1 MSTSGVK
8 MRSVWSSQELVRL
21 RPDEIVPMRPH
32 RRRPWPLD
40 ARPWHGPSWESLQV
54 RSGARHMVGGASDL
68 PGAGAYQAA
77 LQQARGHA
85 IVNRRLTMTKHN
97 AVLESEPAIDPAAC
111 CPPEDTQTDEVL
123 KAPVEGSAADEEL
136 AVFAKAIAHPTRV
149 RILRMLAKKEARM
162 CSHIV
167 DELPLAQ
174 STVSEHLRILRSAG
188 LVQANENGPR
198 VSYCIVPSALNRL
211 KALLEA
217 V

>member
-1 MSTSGVK
+1 
-8 MRSVWSSQELVRL
+8 
-21 RPDEIVPMRPH
+21 
-32 RRRPWPLD
+32 
-40 ARPWHGPSWESLQV
+40 
-54 RSGARHMVGGASDL
+54 
-68 PGAGAYQAA
+68 
-77 LQQARGHA
+77 
-85 IVNRRLTMTKHN
+85 MTTPIP
-97 AVLESEPAIDPAAC
+97 VLESEPASDATVC
-111 CPPEDTQTDEVL
+111 CPPEDAQTAEFL
-123 KAPVEGSAADEEL
+123 RAPVEGPAADEEL
-136 AVFAKAIAHPTRV
+136 AVFAKAIAHPMRV

-198 VSYCIVPSALNRL
+198 VSYCIVPSALKRL

>member
-1 MSTSGVK
+1 
-8 MRSVWSSQELVRL
+8 
-21 RPDEIVPMRPH
+21 
-32 RRRPWPLD
+32 
-40 ARPWHGPSWESLQV
+40 
-54 RSGARHMVGGASDL
+54 MVG
-68 PGAGAYQAA
+68 
-77 LQQARGHA
+77 A
-85 IVNRRLTMTKHN
+85 IVNRRLTMTTKAIPN
-97 AVLESEPAIDPAAC
+97 TPACDSDETVC
-111 CPPEDTQTDEVL
+111 CPPEGQTVEL
-123 KAPVEGSAADEEL
+123 LTAPVEGPAADEEL
-136 AVFAKAIAHPTRV
+136 AAFAKAIAHPTRV

-198 VSYCIVPSALNRL
+198 VSYCIVPLALKRL

>member
-1 MSTSGVK
+1 MDTK
-8 MRSVWSSQELVRL
+8 PIPDVR
-21 RPDEIVPMRPH
+21 
-32 RRRPWPLD
+32 
-40 ARPWHGPSWESLQV
+40 AR
-54 RSGARHMVGGASDL
+54 
-68 PGAGAYQAA
+68 
-77 LQQARGHA
+77 
-85 IVNRRLTMTKHN
+85 
-97 AVLESEPAIDPAAC
+97 ESEKVAC
-111 CPPEDTQTDEVL
+111 CPPEEPAVNLVT
-123 KAPVEGSAADEEL
+123 APVDGHAADDEL
-136 AVFAKAIAHPTRV
+136 AAFAKAIAHPTRV

-198 VSYCIVPSALNRL
+198 VSYCIVPSALRRL